1 MGQPVIRLAVLD
13 MAGTTV
19 SDHGTVEA
27 SFLDALESVGIRRD
41 DDRIEGHL
49 AYVRS
54 TMGMSKIV
62 VFRDLLGYEA
72 TARAANATFEEAFS
86 RRVEAGEVDEITGA
100 NSVLG
105 QLRNAGIKIC
115 LTTGFSDMTREAIV
129 DRLGWRDLIDL
140 SLSPGD
146 GIRGRPFPDLALT
159 ALMRLGIDDVAE
171 LATAGDT
178 TSDCLAG
185 HRAGASVVV
194 GVLTGA
200 HDRAALET
208 APHTHILDSIREL
221 PALLRQ

>member
-1 MGQPVIRLAVLD
+1 MIRLAVLD

-27 SFLDALESVGIRRD
+27 SFLDALESIGIGRD
-41 DDRIEGHL
+41 DERIEGHL
-49 AYVRS
+49 AYVRA

-72 TARAANATFEEAFS
+72 TARAANTAFETAFS
-86 RRVEAGEVDEITGA
+86 RRVEAGEVDEIGGA
-100 NSVLG
+100 TSVLG
-105 QLRNAGIKIC
+105 RLRNAGIKVC
-115 LTTGFSDMTREAIV
+115 LTTGFSDTTREAII
-129 DRLGWRDLIDL
+129 DRLGWRDLVDL
-140 SLSPGD
+140 SLSPSEGV
-146 GIRGRPFPDLALT
+146 RGRPFPDLALT

-178 TSDCLAG
+178 TSDLLAG

-200 HDRAALET
+200 HDRATLEQ
-208 APHTHILDSIREL
+208 APHTHILESIRDL
-221 PALLRQ
+221 PALLAP